1 MLAVVLPLRPL
12 LQACLVGEEA
22 AGPHLAG
29 TQGCAVTC
37 PQRAGHITSLT
48 RHCRLTPQH
57 LKPTLQ
63 PTNHGSVLPPGGQ
76 SNMQQPQGTVPSR
89 EGTRRGL
96 TPPRSHLPGVFVL
109 ESPLESQPH
118 LAVRVWVGAAHHRP
132 FVLEDLW
139 RKQCRGT
146 GDSTPVPAAG
156 KKCCPQHRG
165 KAAQESRTLMHRG
178 RGTQPWGSSS
188 TSPVCP
194 QGRGHVPCPHRPA
207 PRGRRPPVLP
217 PALPTHQSLPGSP
230 AAT

>member
-63 PTNHGSVLPPGGQ
+63 PTNHGSVLPPRGQ

-156 KKCCPQHRG
+156 KKMLSP
-165 KAAQESRTLMHRG
+165 AQGE
-178 RGTQPWGSSS
+178 SS
-188 TSPVCP
+188 TGEQNPDAQGHKVGTRDPAMGLQQHLPRVPPGTGTRPLSPQTCT
-194 QGRGHVPCPHRPA
+194 QG
-207 PRGRRPPVLP
+207 
-217 PALPTHQSLPGSP
+217 
-230 AAT
+230 